1 MLVTSALHMQDLC
14 TDIHKSL
21 QLWYFDLA
29 EGEKQPL
36 PPLFFCYFKGC
47 AYSDCFNKFL

>member
-21 QLWYFDLA
+21 RLWYFDLA
-29 EGEKQPL
+29 EGEKQRL
-36 PPLFFCYFKGC
+36 PPFFFLLF
-47 AYSDCFNKFL
+47 